1 MREEYGS
8 NPLISVI
15 IPVYNIADYIQ
26 KCIESIIKQT
36 YNNLEIILV
45 DDGSSDISGKIC
57 DQYAKND
64 PRIIVFHKEN
74 GGLSDARNYGIERA
88 HGELLG
94 FVDGDDRIHPQM
106 YEIML
111 SKMLLE
117 EADLVTC
124 WFEQHDDMSFEK
136 AVDINS
142 ICTKII
148 SASEALID
156 IETPLVVAWNKLYK
170 RTIFTD
176 LRYPIGKVHEDE
188 YVIHKII
195 RKCKKIVVIDYPLYF
210 YTIRQGSIVA
220 NMNEQRINDALEA
233 LRDRIAFADM
243 EKWNDVMPAVVKRY
257 CDYCIDRY
265 YDIQS
270 GRYIIPREVKE
281 GLWKAEHDMCEKYLD
296 VQIDERYRKFAISPI
311 MYERFINK
319 KSVKKKIND
328 LVRRLF

>member
-1 MREEYGS
+1 MREKLGS

-26 KCIESIIKQT
+26 KCIDSVIKQT
-36 YNNLEIILV
+36 YKNLEIILV
-45 DDGSSDISGKIC
+45 DDGSSDISGQIC
-57 DQYAKND
+57 DQYSRED
-64 PRIIVFHKEN
+64 SRIIVFHKEN

-88 HGELLG
+88 HGEFLG

-111 SKMLLE
+111 SKILLE
-117 EADLVTC
+117 EAELVTC
-124 WFEQHDDMSFEK
+124 WFEQRNEVSFEK
-136 AVDINS
+136 TVDIS
-142 ICTKII
+142 SLYTKII

-170 RTIFTD
+170 KNIFTD
-176 LRYPIGKVHEDE
+176 LRYPVGKVHEDE
-188 YVIHKII
+188 YVIHRIFK
-195 RKCKKIVVIDYPLYF
+195 KCNKIVVIDYPLYF

-220 NMNEQRINDALEA
+220 SMNVQRIYDALEA
-233 LRDRIAFADM
+233 FADRITFA
-243 EKWNDVMPAVVKRY
+243 EEQWKEVLEAVVKRY

-270 GRYIIPREVKE
+270 GRYTIETEVKE
-281 GLWKAEHDMCEKYLD
+281 KLWKAEHDMCEKYKDIRLD
-296 VQIDERYRKFAISPI
+296 EKYRKFAISP
-311 MYERFINK
+311 MKYERFINK
-319 KSVKKKIND
+319 KPVKQKIYD